1 MNKLHGVHST
11 KDLRRIIKF
20 PESLKPINNINKI
33 KKRSSFNKDIY
44 NININNFNINT
55 RREPNKNC
63 SGKTIDLV
71 TDFKKVLEQ
80 TESIKKR
87 IFNNKLY
94 IFPNFEQ
101 NEYININKK
110 PKRKLSK
117 NDYLINRFKRHLSP
131 NQKNKTIELN
141 YRTDNS
147 FYYPESYKYTHSN
160 KNFRNI
166 NVFQT
171 PTINRNI
178 SLRNNFEKIVT
189 KLKNKNLKKESDF
202 LINES
207 SLLRSKIKEYKNKI
221 KNKFPENKKPI
232 NYYDENLNKFI
243 NSIKFSLN
251 NNVNNNLE
259 LSKTIINSLKK
270 IQELEKNIKI
280 KLKREMHKNFL
291 KKRIEENNKRF
302 IKLKKEKDILSFEL
316 EKLKIYFEE
325 LKRKEKVFSVKYESE
340 LIAIQDKN
348 DLITKLKYTI
358 KTLNKSQE
366 EIPKNRLNP
375 VRNLKL
381 NINSNDKDSNE
392 VTQLKLILKFLE
404 NQKKILIKEN
414 KSLKNEN
421 LNSINSNYEKYNT
434 KELKEELNKLHKEA
448 FENKLKVE
456 KKEKQI
462 KILKDV
468 INRISNALKEQN
480 MKDDIFKLDLDKL
493 TKEDYDDK
501 EYINILIKNKLKTLA
516 NKRNNYQRMK
526 NLKNFNQIKTYENI
540 IKKKDIEI
548 SSLEDEIYHKS
559 GILKIIEDKVKP
571 LYKKNNMIS
580 KTSSFLNS
588 ISDNN
593 SINAIKNYKTNINWK
608 IKQENL
614 YDKIRK
620 RKSKILYMKNIDN
633 NFKKNFV
640 FNYNYK

>member
-1 MNKLHGVHST
+1 
-11 KDLRRIIKF
+11 
-20 PESLKPINNINKI
+20 
-33 KKRSSFNKDIY
+33 
-44 NININNFNINT
+44 
-55 RREPNKNC
+55 
-63 SGKTIDLV
+63 
-71 TDFKKVLEQ
+71 
-80 TESIKKR
+80 
-87 IFNNKLY
+87 
-94 IFPNFEQ
+94 
-101 NEYININKK
+101 
-110 PKRKLSK
+110 
-117 NDYLINRFKRHLSP
+117 
-131 NQKNKTIELN
+131 
-141 YRTDNS
+141 
-147 FYYPESYKYTHSN
+147 
-160 KNFRNI
+160 
-166 NVFQT
+166 
-171 PTINRNI
+171 
-178 SLRNNFEKIVT
+178 
-189 KLKNKNLKKESDF
+189 
-202 LINES
+202 
-207 SLLRSKIKEYKNKI
+207 
-221 KNKFPENKKPI
+221 
-232 NYYDENLNKFI
+232 
-243 NSIKFSLN
+243 
-251 NNVNNNLE
+251 
-259 LSKTIINSLKK
+259 
-270 IQELEKNIKI
+270 
-280 KLKREMHKNFL
+280 MHKNFL

-302 IKLKKEKDILSFEL
+302 IKLKKRKDILSFEL

-325 LKRKEKVFSVKYESE
+325 LKRKEKVLSVKYESE
-340 LIAIQDKN
+340 LKALQDKN

-358 KTLNKSQE
+358 NTLNKSQE

-392 VTQLKLILKFLE
+392 VTQLNLILKFLE

-434 KELKEELNKLHKEA
+434 KELKEELNKMHKEA

-593 SINAIKNYKTNINWK
+593 SLNAIKNYKTNINWK

>member
-1 MNKLHGVHST
+1 M
-11 KDLRRIIKF
+11 
-20 PESLKPINNINKI
+20 
-33 KKRSSFNKDIY
+33 
-44 NININNFNINT
+44 
-55 RREPNKNC
+55 
-63 SGKTIDLV
+63 
-71 TDFKKVLEQ
+71 
-80 TESIKKR
+80 
-87 IFNNKLY
+87 
-94 IFPNFEQ
+94 
-101 NEYININKK
+101 
-110 PKRKLSK
+110 
-117 NDYLINRFKRHLSP
+117 
-131 NQKNKTIELN
+131 
-141 YRTDNS
+141 
-147 FYYPESYKYTHSN
+147 
-160 KNFRNI
+160 
-166 NVFQT
+166 
-171 PTINRNI
+171 
-178 SLRNNFEKIVT
+178 
-189 KLKNKNLKKESDF
+189 
-202 LINES
+202 
-207 SLLRSKIKEYKNKI
+207 
-221 KNKFPENKKPI
+221 
-232 NYYDENLNKFI
+232 
-243 NSIKFSLN
+243 
-251 NNVNNNLE
+251 
-259 LSKTIINSLKK
+259 
-270 IQELEKNIKI
+270 
-280 KLKREMHKNFL
+280 
-291 KKRIEENNKRF
+291 
-302 IKLKKEKDILSFEL
+302 
-316 EKLKIYFEE
+316 
-325 LKRKEKVFSVKYESE
+325 
-340 LIAIQDKN
+340 
-348 DLITKLKYTI
+348 
-358 KTLNKSQE
+358 
-366 EIPKNRLNP
+366 
-375 VRNLKL
+375 
-381 NINSNDKDSNE
+381 
-392 VTQLKLILKFLE
+392 
-404 NQKKILIKEN
+404 
-414 KSLKNEN
+414 
-421 LNSINSNYEKYNT
+421 NSINSNYEKYNT

-571 LYKKNNMIS
+571 LYKKNNIIS